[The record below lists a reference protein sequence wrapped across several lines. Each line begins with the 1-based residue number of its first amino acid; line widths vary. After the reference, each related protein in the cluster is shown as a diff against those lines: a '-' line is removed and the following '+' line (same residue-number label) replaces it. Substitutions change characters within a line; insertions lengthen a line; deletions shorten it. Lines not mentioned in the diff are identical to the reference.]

1 MVVTTAG
8 YTFSK
13 RFVFRPLFI
22 FTNLV
27 SYNYGAALFSLLS
40 NQPLKCCNVL
50 GQCNSLLSH
59 LGSDKARCARCGGDA
74 ARLHTHKKSLASPFI
89 IWRIV
94 VIKPSTA
101 TVRQGRCRG
110 APPLLNHDAFAFVE
124 SQKWMAVFLL
134 DKSCCAFFLKKI
146 KNKTQSKKPPSPS
159 QINKNFLKML
169 LSWRGQGSSTA
180 VILDLPHC
188 MKD

>member
-1 MVVTTAG
+1 MLGCLVVTTAG

-13 RFVFRPLFI
+13 RFVFLPLFI
-22 FTNLV
+22 FANLV
-27 SYNYGAALFSLLS
+27 SNNYGAALFSLLP

-59 LGSDKARCARCGGDA
+59 LGSDKARCARCSGDA
-74 ARLHTHKKSLASPFI
+74 ARLHTHTKSLASPFI

-110 APPLLNHDAFAFVE
+110 APSLLNHGAFAFVE

-134 DKSCCAFFLKKI
+134 VKSCRASSSFFFFLPLCTGKI
-146 KNKTQSKKPPSPS
+146 KPSP
-159 QINKNFLKML
+159 KN
-169 LSWRGQGSSTA
+169 
-180 VILDLPHC
+180 PHHHH
-188 MKD
+188 K

>member
-1 MVVTTAG
+1 M
-8 YTFSK
+8 
-13 RFVFRPLFI
+13 
-22 FTNLV
+22 
-27 SYNYGAALFSLLS
+27 
-40 NQPLKCCNVL
+40 
-50 GQCNSLLSH
+50 LSH

-110 APPLLNHDAFAFVE
+110 APSLLNHDAFAFVE

-134 DKSCCAFFLKKI
+134 VKSCRASSSSFFFTSLHW

-159 QINKNFLKML
+159 QINKKIKKCFSL
-169 LSWRGQGSSTA
+169 LERSRQW
-180 VILDLPHC
+180 
-188 MKD
+188 